1 MRMTSVVQRRVRT
14 YLILQGIE
22 AFEDEFKHS
31 VKVVR
36 ARRSY
41 KDIRVALKKK
51 KKKVTI
57 TGDEREE

>member
-1 MRMTSVVQRRVRT
+1 MTSVQRRVRT
-14 YLILQGIE
+14 YLILQGIK

-31 VKVVR
+31 VKVVW

-51 KKKVTI
+51 VTI